1 MPLFLQKLERHP
13 QLVREIHAL
22 NWFWQIHI
30 LMYVQ
35 LDKKNYI
42 NSLRHV
48 CIMYTLL
55 YLHTQYVYFI
65 ISFLLDR
72 VKMAALTSIITE
84 KFLTCSI
91 CFEID
96 KEPKSLPCLHSFCK
110 DCIDCIAKKAV
121 DKTKQ
126 QCPLCREPFIYP
138 RGWATDLKT
147 NFYPKNLI
155 EIVGSRKEI
164 KIC

>member
-1 MPLFLQKLERHP
+1 MPSTGFGKF
-13 QLVREIHAL
+13 I
-22 NWFWQIHI
+22 FWCMSNSIKKII
-30 LMYVQ
+30 LTFFV
-35 LDKKNYI
+35 
-42 NSLRHV
+42 
-48 CIMYTLL
+48 MYTLL

-96 KEPKSLPCLHSFCK
+96 KETKTLPCLHSFCK
-110 DCIDCIAKKAV
+110 DYIDCIAKKAV
-121 DKTKQ
+121 DKTKH
-126 QCPLCREPFIYP
+126 QCPLCKEPFIYP

-147 NFYPKNLI
+147 NFYSKNLI